1 MKKVCVVGH
10 FAKGKNLL
18 NGQTIKTKIITTELE
33 NLLGKDQVEII
44 DTHGGIKAYIKL
56 PFQIFM
62 ALKSCYNIVIFPA
75 HNGVKVIVPI
85 INVLNIF
92 FKKGCHYV
100 VIGGWLPELIK
111 SKKILKSMLKRLN
124 GIYVETNTMKNN
136 LLNQGFS
143 NVRVMPNCKDIK
155 ILNEDELIYS
165 NSEPYRLCTFSRV
178 MKEKGIEEA
187 INAVTFI
194 NRLYG
199 RTVYTLDIYGQVDP
213 NNKEWFC
220 DILNN
225 LPSYIQYK
233 GFIPYDKSVEELKS
247 YFALLFPTLF
257 YTEGIP
263 GTVIDAYAA
272 GVPVISSKWE
282 SFSDIIDD
290 GVTGMGFGFNC
301 MDEFHNILMTVA
313 ETPEILNRMKVNCLQ
328 KASEYSTHDVVR
340 LFWKVASAEVNKVL

>member
-1 MKKVCVVGH
+1 M
-10 FAKGKNLL
+10 
-18 NGQTIKTKIITTELE
+18 KTKNMIEQLT
-33 NLLGKDQVEII
+33 
-44 DTHGGIKAYIKL
+44 
-56 PFQIFM
+56 
-62 ALKSCYNIVIFPA
+62 
-75 HNGVKVIVPI
+75 
-85 INVLNIF
+85 
-92 FKKGCHYV
+92 
-100 VIGGWLPELIK
+100 
-111 SKKILKSMLKRLN
+111 
-124 GIYVETNTMKNN
+124 
-136 LLNQGFS
+136 
-143 NVRVMPNCKDIK
+143 KDIK
-155 ILNEDELIYS
+155 N
-165 NSEPYRLCTFSRV
+165 YRLANDHLMNVAS
-178 MKEKGIEEA
+178 EL
-187 INAVTFI
+187 N
-194 NRLYG
+194 
-199 RTVYTLDIYGQVDP
+199 YTNFNTIHGPDVKLPTIDKVPEQVDP

-328 KASEYSTHDVVR
+328 KASEYITHDVVR